1 LKKCSQERS
10 KTRPIERNKEAM
22 EVPADGG
29 HGLQRDMLP
38 GEGDTGQM
46 MEYADDS
53 GMLAGDVGSD
63 VSDVCVAGTS
73 DQGSRGFLSRGQSA
87 EASSIGSPVEQLD
100 AGEPPKMEP
109 HAVAGGSN
117 GGTGPVRDDGFQSKR
132 NS

>member
-1 LKKCSQERS
+1 MKKCSQERS

-53 GMLAGDVGSD
+53 GMLAGDDGSD
-63 VSDVCVAGTS
+63 VSDVCVAATS
-73 DQGSRGFLSRGQSA
+73 DHGSRVCLSRGQSA

-100 AGEPPKMEP
+100 AAEPPKMEP

-117 GGTGPVRDDGFQSKR
+117 GGTGPVRDDSFQSKR